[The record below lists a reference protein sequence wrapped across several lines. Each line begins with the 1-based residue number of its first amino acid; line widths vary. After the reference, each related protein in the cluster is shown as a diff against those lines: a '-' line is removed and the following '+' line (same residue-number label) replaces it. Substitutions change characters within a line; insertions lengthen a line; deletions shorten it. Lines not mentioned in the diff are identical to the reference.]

1 MPSNRRKSTREKD
14 LTSRFLDGEYDEDR
28 LDKSQK
34 FTDRNKHAQQNKI
47 ERTAQKREGNQASID
62 IDALPIGQVIQVF
75 SLYSF
80 VEHPTGIRLCSIR
93 KTLSKLSNTSIVVGD
108 RVKFLDSGRFDEAGH
123 PEAVIEQILPRQ
135 TLLVRAGSFLAHQQ
149 QPIVANAQQMLLVV
163 SLMKPA
169 VKWGL
174 VDRMLVAAQAGGL
187 SPVVCL
193 NKVDLAESSESARRQ
208 LDRANEILSHYE
220 SMKIQTLRISAS
232 ANLGIDSV
240 VAALKNKST
249 VLTGHSGV
257 GKSTVISAVEPGLD
271 IRTAEV
277 SHITEK
283 GRHTTTSARVYRLKF
298 GAEVI
303 DTPGVRQFGLW
314 NVTAENLMDYFPDIR
329 SETAPPW
336 RIESYQHIADSL

>member
-1 MPSNRRKSTREKD
+1 MPGKRRKSTREKD
-14 LTSRFLDGEYDEDR
+14 LTSRFLDGDYDEDR
-28 LDKSQK
+28 LERGQK
-34 FTDRNKHAQQNKI
+34 FTDRSKNAQQNKM
-47 ERTAQKREGNQASID
+47 ERTAILRAGGQASID

-93 KTLSKLSNTSIVVGD
+93 KTLSKLSETSIVVGD
-108 RVKFLDSGRFDEAGH
+108 RVRFLDSGRFDEAGH
-123 PEAVIEQILPRQ
+123 PEAVIEQLLPRQ
-135 TLLVRAGSFLAHQQ
+135 TLLVRAGSFDARQ
-149 QPIVANAQQMLLVV
+149 QPIVANAQQMLLVI

-187 SPVVCL
+187 SPIICL
-193 NKVDLAESSESARRQ
+193 NKIDLADSSDAARKQ
-208 LDRANEILSHYE
+208 LDRANEVLDHYQ
-220 SMKIQTLRISAS
+220 SMKIQILRIAAS
-232 ANLGIDSV
+232 ANIGIESV
-240 VAALKNKST
+240 IAALKGKST

-277 SHITEK
+277 SHFTEK
-283 GRHTTTSARVYRLKF
+283 GRHTTTSARVYRLKI
-298 GAEVI
+298 GAEVV

-314 NVTAENLMDYFPDIR
+314 NVTRENLMDYFPDIR
-329 SETAPPW
+329 AATAPPW
-336 RIESYQHIADSL
+336 RVESYQHIAESL